1 MATVWLDESECTRD
15 GNLPPV
21 CLKCGADAHQT
32 VRKSFSW
39 CPGWVIVLILAGV
52 LIWLIVAMIL
62 TKRMSVYAP
71 LCDEHKGMFT
81 RRALLTAL
89 LVVLSLGSLAV
100 GIAVPIILEGPGGR
114 APDWAGFTILAGAG
128 LMLVLL
134 IAAAIVSK
142 GGIGPNEITD
152 RDIQL
157 KGVHEYF
164 VAALKAQRRA
174 ERDER
179 DRRRAERRDDEEDED
194 DEYDDRPRKR
204 RSHYDD

>member
-21 CLKCGADAHQT
+21 CMKCGADAHQT
-32 VRKSFSW
+32 VRKTFSW
-39 CPGWVIVLILAGV
+39 CPGWVLVLILAGV

-62 TKRMSVYAP
+62 TKRMTVYAP
-71 LCDEHKGMFT
+71 LCEEHKGMFMK
-81 RRALLTAL
+81 RALLTAL
-89 LVVLSLGSLAV
+89 LIVLSLGALAV
-100 GIAVPIILEGPGGR
+100 GIAAPIALEGPAGR
-114 APDWAGFTILAGAG
+114 APDWAGFTILGGAVM
-128 LMLVLL
+128 MLVLL

-157 KGVHEYF
+157 KGVHEDF
-164 VAALKAQRRA
+164 VAALKDQRRA

-179 DRRRAERRDDEEDED
+179 DRRRAERRDSDED
-194 DEYDDRPRKR
+194 DDGYDDRPRKR
-204 RSHYDD
+204 RSRYDD